1 MQIAKK
7 AALKSPLILTL
18 VTILFFLNSCQ
29 NEFTARP
36 TRIPT
41 AIPTLTHTP
50 TLTATFTLVPTITP
64 TTTATLTRT
73 LTPYPTLTNT
83 PTSTQ
88 IVPRPASLP
97 DLRDT
102 DGKVVDWSYA
112 YVTSIGYDEKLQ
124 VNELSG
130 MLAFQLMDRAIH
142 KRNQE
147 FLGEDI
153 TVYYLNVIH
162 DFKGTNI
169 PMGLVIGATYGKDI
183 PLSLIPA
190 DGSAYV
196 QLVQLTTAKPLDP
209 FLIHRDSRL
218 PYDRRELVMI
228 DVFLP
233 ELETMLSELPEELI
247 VLADHAILFPNNDW
261 QQAKLDMTRIST
273 YAARYYPLFQ
283 FDAYERIIGQ
293 SDFAWDLK
301 SYLVDGQEMPVGIF
315 YYAAE
320 TLILVTP

>member
-1 MQIAKK
+1 MKPT
-7 AALKSPLILTL
+7 LERTLILPF
-18 VTILFFLNSCQ
+18 VVILFLLSSCQ
-29 NEFTARP
+29 KEFTARP

-41 AIPTLTHTP
+41 AIPTLTSTP

-64 TTTATLTRT
+64 TSTATPTQT

-83 PTSTQ
+83 PTGTQ
-88 IVPRPASLP
+88 IIPRPASLP
-97 DLRDT
+97 DFRDT

-112 YVTSIGYDEKLQ
+112 YVTSIGYDENLQ

-130 MLAFQLMDRAIH
+130 MMAFQLMDRAIH
-142 KRNQE
+142 KRNLN

-153 TVYYLNVIH
+153 TVYYLNVVH
-162 DFKGTNI
+162 DFKGTDI
-169 PMGLVIGATYGKDI
+169 PMGLVLGATYGKDV

-196 QLVQLTTAKPLDP
+196 QLVQLTTQKPLDP

-218 PYDRRELVMI
+218 PYDRRELVMTDI
-228 DVFLP
+228 FLP
-233 ELETMLSELPEELI
+233 ELEVLLSGLPDELI
-247 VLADHAILFPNNDW
+247 VLADHAILFPLNDW
-261 QQAKLDMTRIST
+261 QQAKIDMTRISA

-283 FDAYERIIGQ
+283 FDAYERIIDQ
-293 SDFAWDLK
+293 SDFAWGLK
-301 SYLVDGQEMPVGIF
+301 AYLVDGKEMPVGI
-315 YYAAE
+315 YYYGVE